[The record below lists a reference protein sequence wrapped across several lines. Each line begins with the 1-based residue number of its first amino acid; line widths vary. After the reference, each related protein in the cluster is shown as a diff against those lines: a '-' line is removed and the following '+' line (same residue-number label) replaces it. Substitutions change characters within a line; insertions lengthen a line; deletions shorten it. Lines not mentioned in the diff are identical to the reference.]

1 MIQILLSLL
10 LLTLTAAALPL
21 HQVPPTVTLDS
32 DRGETANGKPWVSR
46 DTLKGKVHILFY
58 VDPDKKD
65 LNNALSEA
73 LKRRKFDHNHYASV
87 AIVNMAAT
95 WMPNFAIEAKLKK
108 KQELYPDT
116 LYVKDKQKVLVKEWG
131 LADDN
136 SDILLFDKE
145 GKLIYF
151 YEGRLN
157 DKEIAKVIKLIEER
171 LQ

>member
-1 MIQILLSLL
+1 MIPILLPLL
-10 LLTLTAAALPL
+10 LALSAAALPL
-21 HQVPPTVTLDS
+21 HQVPPTITLEGE
-32 DRGETANGKPWVSR
+32 RGETANGKPWISAQ
-46 DTLKGKVHILFY
+46 TLQGKVYILFY

-65 LNNALSEA
+65 LNNNLSEA
-73 LKRRKFDHNHYASV
+73 LKRQKFDHNRYGSV

-151 YEGRLN
+151 YEGKLN
-157 DKEIAKVIKLIEER
+157 EKEIAKVIKLIEEH
-171 LQ
+171 L